1 MGILQSSSCKQKSS
15 TSVVPNNS
23 ESQSQQSST
32 NSDAALDAMESGSGT
47 PSPSP
52 PRLKIQRKHPTFDPK
67 LTLQRLKQLQIPPTT
82 EKLTLQDDVIHSGP
96 LLLRRLSLAAVRK
109 AQLFGANNSSSISS
123 PKGSAGSYL
132 PRDKLIGLALRKYF
146 RDADSKKNRGYLT
159 TRSLRKALASIL
171 KVSNLPSPPD
181 TVTNKVMK
189 FLGKPL
195 HVDKNGVQMKGAVK
209 KLVVRETAFVGV
221 MRYGQHVAMPG
232 RPPILAL
239 CASLVDMQ
247 YQQRVRHVDRL
258 WKTYQIQRTR
268 KMGYEELHEM
278 FKHLAPETR
287 HVPTIDEIC
296 IFIGAIKS
304 GSKNKNTNNTNYG
317 NDGSDTT
324 SFDGDGEG
332 ENQLVL
338 NLEEFAEYVLR
349 GMYQTRKAMKTFSSR
364 GGMQAKIT
372 RCLNALSEEAMEDHI
387 QRRSSLSRRPSS
399 NVLPDAGLINQFA
412 RFEGMVDGAQDAT

>member
-1 MGILQSSSCKQKSS
+1 
-15 TSVVPNNS
+15 
-23 ESQSQQSST
+23 
-32 NSDAALDAMESGSGT
+32 
-47 PSPSP
+47 
-52 PRLKIQRKHPTFDPK
+52 
-67 LTLQRLKQLQIPPTT
+67 
-82 EKLTLQDDVIHSGP
+82 
-96 LLLRRLSLAAVRK
+96 
-109 AQLFGANNSSSISS
+109 
-123 PKGSAGSYL
+123 
-132 PRDKLIGLALRKYF
+132 
-146 RDADSKKNRGYLT
+146 
-159 TRSLRKALASIL
+159 
-171 KVSNLPSPPD
+171 
-181 TVTNKVMK
+181 
-189 FLGKPL
+189 
-195 HVDKNGVQMKGAVK
+195 
-209 KLVVRETAFVGV
+209 